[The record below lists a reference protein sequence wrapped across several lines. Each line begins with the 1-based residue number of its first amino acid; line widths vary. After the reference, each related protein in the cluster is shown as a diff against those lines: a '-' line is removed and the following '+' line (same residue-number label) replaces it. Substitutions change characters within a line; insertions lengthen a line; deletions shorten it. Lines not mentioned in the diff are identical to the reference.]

1 MRARGDVCGRMGG
14 GRRVVGEVVV
24 VFDGLESRGFAVE
37 AEVVDWDGAGKES
50 FERFGVSAG
59 C

>member
-1 MRARGDVCGRMGG
+1 MGG